1 MSINKRQIGNLGE
14 SLAVEFLKKKKYKI
28 LERNFYTPLGEIDVV
43 AKQKKQLIFVEV
55 KMNQKN
61 EFGLPEE
68 RFDYHKK
75 RKLLKAVRAYLLE
88 HKIKDDNW
96 RIDLVA
102 INAANPVS
110 PEIRHYSGID
120 LSIKNY

>member
-1 MSINKRQIGNLGE
+1 MLNRRQIGNEGE
-14 SLAVEFLKKKKYKI
+14 SLAVDFLKKKKYKI
-28 LERNFYTPLGEIDVV
+28 IERNFYTPLGEIDII
-43 AKQKKQLIFVEV
+43 AKEKRQLVFVEV

-68 RFDYHKK
+68 RFDYYKK
-75 RKLLKAVRAYLLE
+75 GKLVKAAKAYLLE
-88 HKIKDDNW
+88 HGIKDDNW
-96 RIDLVA
+96 RIDLIA
-102 INAANPVS
+102 INAANPTS